1 MPENILSRD
10 EALHAL
16 GDISLP
22 TLYRMIKR
30 GEIKPLSDGA
40 VLKRRRSLRFS
51 REEINRVLREAKER
65 EANPHLVA
73 S

>member
-1 MPENILSRD
+1 MPENILNKD

-30 GEIKPLSDGA
+30 GDIKPLSDGA
-40 VLKRRRSLRFS
+40 PLRRRRSLRFS

-65 EANPHLVA
+65 ESHPVA